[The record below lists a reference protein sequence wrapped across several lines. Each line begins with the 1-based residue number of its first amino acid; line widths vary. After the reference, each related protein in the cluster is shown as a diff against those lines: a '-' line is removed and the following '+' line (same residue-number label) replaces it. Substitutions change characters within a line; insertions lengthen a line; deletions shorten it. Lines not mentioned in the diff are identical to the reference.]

1 MKSSAVSIVIL
12 LFLIALSIFPAPGE
26 LDLIWGPSPLEND
39 DIAYSFWLVWY
50 LGEHVEDLV
59 SNPRE
64 ALKTDLLFYPEGFD
78 IYLET
83 PNIMGPLLSILP
95 VGVFG
100 FPLGVNI
107 LVLVLVLANALAAW
121 WFLRRLGIGP
131 WPSLTGALMFSM
143 NPFVADQIVYYRFEH
158 IILFFIP
165 LFIINF
171 IRMLHGSRK
180 HTVITVLF
188 YLLICLNDWFHG
200 IFMALFGLA
209 VVGRA
214 LWSARSSQRMD
225 WKLVLKYRFIPFCL
239 LVTSCLLPFLFP
251 FGEKLLHGE
260 QVFGL
265 SLDSGL
271 RLSAASQQTAGSGQ
285 FIETVGSQGILD
297 IIPPMYLVLVVVFLI
312 LSLRHW
318 RKTGFWV
325 GVGCCFYLLALGR
338 KLSLWPG
345 RLEIP
350 LPFLVLEWL
359 IPPLSRLSQTIR
371 FLPFC
376 LIAWAVA
383 IGKGQELFLA
393 RLKNQWSRIAVVAVT
408 VLLLFAFSYSR
419 QMLSRN
425 PAPKE
430 PGYQN
435 LLTGSPSGAV
445 INLPWGTGLMSATAV
460 YLQTMHGR
468 PILGGSGVQ
477 LAVGIPPGLRKK
489 IEGNGALSFL
499 VNLGKEEKAIPT
511 GEELRDLSSMGFRY
525 VVLHRV
531 TFSNDIPVAI
541 EDSGIRP
548 SPPGTL
554 GLEGLKRFLKVK
566 SILKQILGPPIF
578 EDNQSLLYGLPD

>member
-180 HTVITVLF
+180 HMVIAVVF

-200 IFMALFGLA
+200 IFMAIFGLA

-225 WKLVLKYRFIPFCL
+225 WKPVLKYRIIPFCL

-251 FGEKLLHGE
+251 FGKKLLHGE

-271 RLSAASQQTAGSGQ
+271 RLSAASQQTVGSGQ
-285 FIETVGSQGILD
+285 F
-297 IIPPMYLVLVVVFLI
+297 
-312 LSLRHW
+312 
-318 RKTGFWV
+318 
-325 GVGCCFYLLALGR
+325 
-338 KLSLWPG
+338 
-345 RLEIP
+345 
-350 LPFLVLEWL
+350 
-359 IPPLSRLSQTIR
+359 
-371 FLPFC
+371 
-376 LIAWAVA
+376 
-383 IGKGQELFLA
+383 
-393 RLKNQWSRIAVVAVT
+393 
-408 VLLLFAFSYSR
+408 
-419 QMLSRN
+419 
-425 PAPKE
+425 
-430 PGYQN
+430 
-435 LLTGSPSGAV
+435 
-445 INLPWGTGLMSATAV
+445 
-460 YLQTMHGR
+460 
-468 PILGGSGVQ
+468 
-477 LAVGIPPGLRKK
+477 
-489 IEGNGALSFL
+489 
-499 VNLGKEEKAIPT
+499 
-511 GEELRDLSSMGFRY
+511 
-525 VVLHRV
+525 
-531 TFSNDIPVAI
+531 
-541 EDSGIRP
+541 
-548 SPPGTL
+548 
-554 GLEGLKRFLKVK
+554 
-566 SILKQILGPPIF
+566 
-578 EDNQSLLYGLPD
+578 